1 MDGVQY
7 DLAVVG
13 AGPGG
18 YVAAIRGAQL
28 GLRVALVEAEH
39 PGGVC
44 LNWGCI
50 PTKALLTGAELV
62 DSLRSNGPAFGI
74 HSDVV
79 TLDYGRAVDHSR
91 RVAGRLS
98 KGVESLLRKNR
109 IDWVAGFA
117 KLTSGTS
124 LDVSGAGSIGAR
136 SILLATGSRE
146 WVPPGVEVDGQ
157 RVLTSKEALASR
169 TIPARLLV
177 IGAGA
182 VGVEFA
188 YVYAMYGAQ
197 VTILEMADQMLP
209 GADPDVA
216 LALESEFAR
225 KGIKVLTGARFENI
239 DASGSEVRVEYQCE
253 GRGSEEEAR
262 GASIAVDQVLVAI
275 GRRPNSADLGLD
287 PLGIETDARGFVVT
301 DAWHT
306 TQLQTVL
313 AIGDVAGGPL
323 LAHKASEQGI
333 AAVEHLA
340 GIERPPL
347 DLSRVPACI
356 YAQPQVASVGLTEA
370 AARAEWGDRVRVGKF
385 PFAASGKAVA
395 AGHAAGFAKLIV
407 DGEMGEILG
416 AHVIGAGATELIAE
430 VSLAMQLE
438 ATTRELIH
446 TIHAHPTL
454 SEAIW
459 ESALAAEGR
468 SLNS

>member
-1 MDGVQY
+1 MRSVDGAQY

-18 YVAAIRGAQL
+18 YVAAIRAAQL
-28 GLRVALVEAEH
+28 GLRVAVVEAEK

-62 DSLRSNGPAFGI
+62 ESLRGHGATFGI
-74 HSDVV
+74 NADAV
-79 TLDYGRAVDHSR
+79 TLDYGRAIDHSR
-91 RVAGRLS
+91 RVVRRLS

-109 IDWVAGFA
+109 IDWVPGYAR
-117 KLTSGTS
+117 LTSGTS
-124 LDVSGAGSIGAR
+124 LDVSGAVSIGAR
-136 SILLATGSRE
+136 NILLATGSRE
-146 WVPPGVEVDGQ
+146 RVPPGVEVDGK
-157 RVLTSKEALASR
+157 RVLTSKQALASR
-169 TIPARLLV
+169 SIPARLLV

-188 YVYAMYGAQ
+188 YLYAMYGAQ
-197 VTILEMADQMLP
+197 VTILEMADQLLP
-209 GADPDVA
+209 GADPDIA
-216 LALESEFAR
+216 AALESEFAR

-239 DASGSEVRVEYQCE
+239 DSNGSDVRVEYECE
-253 GRGSEEEAR
+253 GQRSEAIE
-262 GASIAVDQVLVAI
+262 VDQVLVAI
-275 GRRPNSADLGLD
+275 GRRPNSAGLGLD
-287 PLGIETDARGFVVT
+287 TLGIEIDPRGFVVT
-301 DAWHT
+301 DAWHRT
-306 TQLQTVL
+306 RLPTVS

-340 GIERPPL
+340 GIERLPL
-347 DLSRVPACI
+347 DLSRVPSCI
-356 YAQPQVASVGLTEA
+356 YSQPQVASVGLTEA
-370 AARAEWGDRVRVGKF
+370 AARSERGDRIRIGKF
-385 PFAASGKAVA
+385 PFVASGKAVA
-395 AGHAAGFAKLIV
+395 ADHTAGFVKLIV
-407 DGEMGEILG
+407 DSEMGEILG

-430 VSLAMQLE
+430 LSLAMQLE
-438 ATTRELIH
+438 ATTAELIH
-446 TIHAHPTL
+446 TIHAHPTM